1 MKNFTDNQIA
11 EIVRDYKEAKDPFKQ
26 VGILADLNQI
36 GKKEMAQLLAA
47 QGCKVDGRYLAGD
60 PRKRVPKKPA
70 APKKPAPKK
79 TGEKADRHA
88 ELCRRL
94 NEIYRKKNADY
105 GDSFHTT
112 WEEEGFAMARIRLSD
127 KLSRFKTLSR
137 AGAQQVKDESIA
149 DTLLDLANYAIMT
162 VLEMQS
168 DDKR

>member
-1 MKNFTDNQIA
+1 MRKFTDDQIA

-26 VGILADLNQI
+26 VEILADLNQVS
-36 GKKEMAQLLAA
+36 KKELAQLLAA
-47 QGCKVDGRYLAGD
+47 QGCEVDGRYLAINNA
-60 PRKRVPKKPA
+60 KRKKPE
-70 APKKPAPKK
+70 APKPAPKK

>member
-1 MKNFTDNQIA
+1 MKNFTEDQIT

-26 VGILADLNQI
+26 VGILADLNQVS
-36 GKKEMAQLLAA
+36 KKEMAQLLAA
-47 QGCKVDGRYLAGD
+47 QGCEVDGRYLAINNA
-60 PRKRVPKKPA
+60 KRKKPE
-70 APKKPAPKK
+70 APKPAPKK

>member
-1 MKNFTDNQIA
+1 MKNFTDDQIA
-11 EIVRDYKEAKDPFKQ
+11 EIVREYKEAKDPFKQ
-26 VGILADLNQI
+26 VGILADLNQVS
-36 GKKEMAQLLAA
+36 KKEMAQLLAA
-47 QGCKVDGRYLAGD
+47 QGCEVDGRYLAINNA
-60 PRKRVPKKPA
+60 KQKKPE
-70 APKKPAPKK
+70 APKPAPKK

>member
-1 MKNFTDNQIA
+1 MKNFTDDQIA

-26 VGILADLNQI
+26 VGILADLNQVSR
-36 GKKEMAQLLAA
+36 KEMAQFLAA
-47 QGCKVDGRYLAGD
+47 QGCEVDGRYLAINNAM
-60 PRKRVPKKPA
+60 RKKPD
-70 APKKPAPKK
+70 APKKPEAPKK
-79 TGEKADRHA
+79 TGDKADRHA
-88 ELCRRL
+88 DLCRQL

>member
-1 MKNFTDNQIA
+1 MKNFTEDQIA

-26 VGILADLNQI
+26 VGILADLNQVS
-36 GKKEMAQLLAA
+36 KKEMAQLLAA
-47 QGCKVDGRYLAGD
+47 QGCEVDGRYLAINNA
-60 PRKRVPKKPA
+60 KR
-70 APKKPAPKK
+70 KKPAPKK
-79 TGEKADRHA
+79 TGDKADRHA
-88 ELCRRL
+88 DLCRQL

>member
-1 MKNFTDNQIA
+1 MKNFTDDQIA

-26 VGILADLNQI
+26 VGILADLNQVS
-36 GKKEMAQLLAA
+36 KKEMALLLAA
-47 QGCKVDGRYLAGD
+47 QGCEVDGWYLAINNA
-60 PRKRVPKKPA
+60 KRKKPE
-70 APKKPAPKK
+70 APKPAPKK